1 MILRNSTHSE
11 WDNCEVR
18 ESLDLNIVIIQKTP
32 KGQKIAIPET
42 IVHHEILR
50 NFLNREWLKA

>member
-18 ESLDLNIVIIQKTP
+18 ESLDLIIVKIHKTP
-32 KGQKIAIPET
+32 KGQE
-42 IVHHEILR
+42 V
-50 NFLNREWLKA
+50 

>member
-1 MILRNSTHSE
+1 MV
-11 WDNCEVR
+11 W
-18 ESLDLNIVIIQKTP
+18 QKTP
-32 KGQKIAIPET
+32 KGQKIAIPEN

>member
-32 KGQKIAIPET
+32 KGQE
-42 IVHHEILR
+42 V
-50 NFLNREWLKA
+50 